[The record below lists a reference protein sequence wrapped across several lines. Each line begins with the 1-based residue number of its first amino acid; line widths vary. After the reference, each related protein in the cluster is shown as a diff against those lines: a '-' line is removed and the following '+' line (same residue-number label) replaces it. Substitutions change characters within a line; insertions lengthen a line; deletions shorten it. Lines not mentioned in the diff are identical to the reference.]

1 MSAQLSIENS
11 AVGEKLLDLDEN
23 KLGYWSMQNTVNS
36 KMNWFRVVFVI
47 FVMLGAAFLIA
58 AHSHDDT
65 EDVHC
70 AVCRVINN
78 QALVCTTVIGTATLV
93 AVDRTVV
100 PTSVM
105 PQLSA
110 VSLLFDLRAPPQ
122 VS

>member
-1 MSAQLSIENS
+1 MSAQLSIETS

-47 FVMLGAAFLIA
+47 FVMFGAAFLIA

-65 EDVHC
+65 EDIHC
-70 AVCRVINN
+70 AVCRIINN
-78 QALVCTTVIGTATLV
+78 QAVICTTTFETAALA

-100 PTSVM
+100 PTSFM
-105 PQLSA
+105 PHLSA
-110 VSLLFDLRAPPQ
+110 DSLLVALPLL
-122 VS
+122 S